1 MFSRTCSYMQKQ
13 AVVRWRSTAV
23 LSQLDT
29 PPLQLKTKIT
39 ERAERFIFNREH
51 FVEREGIVS

>member
-1 MFSRTCSYMQKQ
+1 MQKQ